1 MDSEGVHVNPQWADV
16 FRRRGVDDQGV
27 EWEHTPGQ
35 LFKGTM
41 EVSNAELDAFAA
53 AAGYNLWSAVNHLG
67 WPRGAPNGGPRAV
80 EAIPTHRPRTRVG
93 RCGRRAK
100 QSERAG
106 AEAGKQNKV
115 QKLDGEASTCQGGA
129 PAAAGTARS
138 ASSGD
143 KRRVRGEGDGAGAVE
158 KRLRR
163 AGACGG
169 SDEGPEMRDRK
180 RKREEQAQETSRILR
195 GASGPSS

>member
-1 MDSEGVHVNPQWADV
+1 MGSEMCIRDS
-16 FRRRGVDDQGV
+16 
-27 EWEHTPGQ
+27 
-35 LFKGTM
+35 
-41 EVSNAELDAFAA
+41 
-53 AAGYNLWSAVNHLG
+53 
-67 WPRGAPNGGPRAV
+67 
-80 EAIPTHRPRTRVG
+80 PTHRPRTRVG
-93 RCGRRAK
+93 RCGGRAR

-106 AEAGKQNKV
+106 AEVGKQNKV

-129 PAAAGTARS
+129 PAAAGTACS

-143 KRRVRGEGDGAGAVE
+143 KRRVRGEDDGAGAVE

-163 AGACGG
+163 AGTCGG